1 MDILTVCIVIFNPNL
16 TELYNTLS
24 SLQNALENI
33 ENAIEKRILIIDNS
47 PDASIDSGFHPL
59 FLTLPTKLVQGHGN
73 VGFARANNFIF
84 DDGVGSFHLVL
95 NPDVEMN
102 PFALKNAL
110 HFMLENPKCG
120 LISPAAIYPSGRK
133 QYLCKQYPSIF
144 NLLLRGFAPQFVSRL
159 FQKRLDVY
167 EMREETGN
175 AVYWNP
181 PIVSGC
187 FMVFRGSVFSAL
199 KGFDERYLL
208 YFEDFDISI
217 RTRRT
222 ADIAYVPDVQIIH
235 SGGDAAK
242 KGWWHIRQF
251 GLSALLFFRTHGIK
265 LF

>member
-1 MDILTVCIVIFNPNL
+1 MDILTVCIVIFKPNV

-24 SLQNALENI
+24 SLQKALEHI
-33 ENAIEKRILIIDNS
+33 DKTIEKRILIVDNS
-47 PDASIDSGFHPL
+47 PNASINSKFHSL
-59 FLTLPTKLVQGHGN
+59 FVNLPTKIVHGHGN

-84 DDGVGSFHLVL
+84 NEGVGSFHLVL

-102 PFALKNAL
+102 SLALKNAL
-110 HFMLENPKCG
+110 HFMLENSKCG
-120 LISPAAIYPSGRK
+120 LLSPAAIYPDGTK
-133 QYLCKQYPSIF
+133 QYLCKQYPSVF
-144 NLLLRGFAPQFVSRL
+144 NLLLRGFAPRFISRL
-159 FQKRLDVY
+159 FQKQLDIY
-167 EMREETGN
+167 EMREKTN
-175 AVYWNP
+175 THIYWNP

-187 FMVFRGSVFSAL
+187 FMFFRGNVFNTIG
-199 KGFDERYLL
+199 GFDERYLL

-217 RTRRT
+217 RTRLI
-222 ADIAYVPDVQIIH
+222 AQIAYVPDVQIIH